1 VALDGRTQDP
11 AAETSA
17 APAEIDKLRFD
28 YAWKWFA
35 FHADQRVKMFNFML
49 VATGFFAAAVAST
62 YDKSPA
68 VARALSVAAAIVS
81 LIFTRL
87 DRRNQDLVWLGEDVL
102 VELERRMIF
111 GRGATIEGR
120 DGRSTPFGILW
131 AQARSERDHPPTV
144 IQAYWRGRHRL
155 WLRRI
160 GYLIAALFIVL
171 AGLTGLRLRPATA
184 PPETAAPATALGA
197 ARSGPLPKA
206 PSAPPGPAGK
216 APDRRG

>member
-1 VALDGRTQDP
+1 MAPDGLTQDP

-68 VARALSVAAAIVS
+68 VARALSVAAAVVS

-131 AQARSERDHPPTV
+131 AQARSEQDHPPTV

-155 WLRRI
+155 WLRRV
-160 GYLIAALFIVL
+160 GYLIALLFLTL
-171 AGLTGLRLRPATA
+171 AALTGLNPRPATA
-184 PPETAAPATALGA
+184 TAHASPAPTPPIPAA
-197 ARSGPLPKA
+197 S
-206 PSAPPGPAGK
+206 
-216 APDRRG
+216 RR